1 MVHLDALWKMEL
13 AEGGITLITDEQFD
27 FGLSSPSD
35 SREEAPTEQARPV
48 AHRLDLHGLQQEG
61 VGCSRDRL
69 AHWSPL
75 SAEKLEE
82 IMQEANRLAVQL
94 ERCSLREKEKAG
106 AGLLGDSALSPAGES
121 LAPVR
126 LLHKER
132 ASPRSPRR
140 ETFVV
145 KNSPVRALLPTVEP
159 GMRLTPGR
167 SPALCA
173 RAAPT
178 PPHLRHRLGSR
189 SAGGDR
195 LHKKPAPSKA
205 PAVSPTK
212 RPQSSKKLSHQDL
225 PQSRGAKGP
234 RPSPTRP
241 RPAEE
246 PSSPAGRAEPQQEAS
261 AGQAKACGG
270 GAPQLPASARPAHGT
285 RASQAL
291 SHRLVPSA
299 IPRPA
304 GHIAARSRSGAPGR
318 PSQLQPA
325 GHSSA
330 GRRGLPSAAGQ
341 RDLQRTAPPGSRLQ
355 PPRKVTLPSSL
366 K

>member
-178 PPHLRHRLGSR
+178 PPHLRHRLGSG
-189 SAGGDR
+189 SPCPQQGACSVP
-195 LHKKPAPSKA
+195 HKETAEQQKAEPPGPAPEPRSEGPQAISYPA
-205 PAVSPTK
+205 PPCRGA
-212 RPQSSKKLSHQDL
+212 LL
-225 PQSRGAKGP
+225 SRGESRA
-234 RPSPTRP
+234 PT
-241 RPAEE
+241 
-246 PSSPAGRAEPQQEAS
+246 
-261 AGQAKACGG
+261 
-270 GAPQLPASARPAHGT
+270 
-285 RASQAL
+285 
-291 SHRLVPSA
+291 
-299 IPRPA
+299 
-304 GHIAARSRSGAPGR
+304 
-318 PSQLQPA
+318 
-325 GHSSA
+325 
-330 GRRGLPSAAGQ
+330 
-341 RDLQRTAPPGSRLQ
+341 GSKCR
-355 PPRKVTLPSSL
+355 
-366 K
+366 